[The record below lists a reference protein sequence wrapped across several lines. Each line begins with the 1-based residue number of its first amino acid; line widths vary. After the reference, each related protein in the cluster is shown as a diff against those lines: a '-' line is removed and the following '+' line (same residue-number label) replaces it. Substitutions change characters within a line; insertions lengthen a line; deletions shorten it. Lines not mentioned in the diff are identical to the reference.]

1 MMRKR
6 HIRVVN
12 MIPKSLSA
20 ETNQDSEPQVTV
32 NPENPRMIIGT
43 TFTPDPGGG
52 PQGPVFASVD
62 GGESW
67 VLDLVVPGG
76 EPNDQSVRFGGGSA
90 LYAGTL
96 RGNIFL
102 QLNILRSAPYSPTVV
117 MQELVARNSDDQP
130 YVSALAAK
138 GKDHVFVGNNDSAGG
153 AVDLSED
160 ARTGA
165 PPAGFAKNL
174 IDPRTPFIR
183 DSPSIRAAPH
193 RDGTVYVA
201 YFHWTLAGPVQADV
215 VVARDD
221 HFGAGPP
228 PFDALVDSGDGF
240 AGVRVVQS
248 VAIPWF
254 FVMGLER
261 VGSALSIA
269 VHPRHSHIVYLAW
282 GDTAPGS
289 TQTLHVRR
297 SLDRGAT
304 WSPDLFSVVNAT
316 NPALAIT
323 EDGKVGFL
331 YQQVVLASGGTQRW
345 ETHCLTTRDGWAT
358 PAQDILL
365 ATTPVD
371 GATFTFNPYIGDY
384 DDLQAHRDQFFGI
397 FSAHN
402 LPDRANFPHG
412 VRYQRNANFAT
423 KQLLTLGGAP
433 TVANSIDPFFFHIF
447 WKDEE
452 REEIE
457 EHGGAEYERLRIR
470 GLKYERLEIED
481 IEFVAASRADAGDD
495 GWEDDRRS
503 FGPDRHP
510 RHHHR
515 VRREARLG
523 AARVIRRIAD
533 RLEDLSEHIE
543 EEGEHRRHGED
554 E

>member
-1 MMRKR
+1 MRKR
-6 HIRVVN
+6 HVRVVN

-67 VLDLVVPGG
+67 VLDLVIPGG
-76 EPNDQSVRFGGGSA
+76 APNDQSVRFGGGSA

-102 QLNILRSAPYSPTVV
+102 QLNILRSAPYSPTTV

-130 YVSALAAK
+130 YVSTLAAK
-138 GKDHVFVGNNDSAGG
+138 GKDHVYVGNNDSAGG

-174 IDPRTPFIR
+174 IDPRVPFIR

-201 YFHWTLAGPVQADV
+201 YFHWTLAGPVKADV

-221 HFGAGPP
+221 HFGAGAP
-228 PFDALVDSGDGF
+228 PFAALIDSDGF
-240 AGVRVVQS
+240 AGIRVVQS
-248 VAIPWF
+248 ATIPWF

-269 VHPRHSHIVYLAW
+269 VHPRHSRIVYVAW
-282 GDTAPGS
+282 GDNEPGS

-297 SLDRGAT
+297 SVDHGAT
-304 WSPDLFSVVNAT
+304 WSADLFSVVNAT

-331 YQQVVLASGGTQRW
+331 YQKVVPGSGGTQRW
-345 ETHCLTTRDGWAT
+345 ETHCLITDDGWAT

-365 ATTPVD
+365 ATTAVD
-371 GATFTFNPYIGDY
+371 AATFTFNPYIGDY

-402 LPDRANFPHG
+402 LPDLANFPHG

-447 WKDEE
+447 WKEE
-452 REEIE
+452 MREEIE
-457 EHGGAEYERLRIR
+457 ERRGAEFERLRIR
-470 GLKYERLEIED
+470 GLRYEKLDIEEIEF
-481 IEFVAASRADAGDD
+481 ISGSRDDSGDD
-495 GWEDDRRS
+495 DREDDRRR
-503 FGPDRHP
+503 FGPD
-510 RHHHR
+510 HHHR
-515 VRREARLG
+515 HRVRHEARLG
-523 AARVIRRIAD
+523 AGRALRRVAE

-543 EEGEHRRHGED
+543 DNDEDRRRDED